1 MFVCAEL
8 ARCAPRRR
16 SRDANLRLL
25 QRRAFTIEL
34 SAGSGFFDGAHLP
47 AAAFGRWTDKKGVSR
62 DRHHN
67 PFLRQS
73 MGRAPDL
80 LWPPQEL
87 RVF

>member
-1 MFVCAEL
+1 L
-8 ARCAPRRR
+8 Y
-16 SRDANLRLL
+16 LL
-25 QRRAFTIEL
+25 PCRAFTIEL